1 MVPHT
6 ILRPFGGNPC
16 AAGGH
21 LRRHH
26 ARLCLRRA
34 SSVDVTTG
42 TLPGGS
48 SSSNRR
54 RKKQA
59 AEESRLEVLY
69 DDGFGSAT
77 MKDYWEA
84 VRAMPKDDGGPPR
97 WFCPVEC
104 GRPEVDRAPLLLFLP
119 GTDGVGMELI
129 LHHQSLGKLFEVCCF
144 HIPVNDRTPFEGL
157 LKIVEEYVKYES
169 ALSPSRPIYIVG
181 DSFGGCLAISVA
193 ARNPEIDLVLTLVNP
208 ATSSAKTSWQT
219 VLPLLETMP
228 SNLPVVQPHL
238 IRYLIGNPLNVAMVS
253 VQNGLSPQE
262 TLQEFS
268 NSLTSMLPL
277 VSELGDIIQMGTL
290 VWKLKLL
297 KSGANYA
304 NSQLHAVQAEVLLLA
319 SGIANLPPSG
329 EADRLFKTL
338 KNSKLRYF
346 RNRGDRLL
354 MGDGFNLLTIIK
366 GVNMY
371 RRGRQ
376 RDFVNDFLP
385 PTLSEFKKTFGEDFK
400 LFNQLLS
407 PVMLSTLKNGN
418 IVRGLAGVPDK
429 GPVLFVGY
437 HQLLAMEVP
446 ALVEGFLREKKTILR
461 AAAHQVFFVGN
472 YEILRQELSLFDWFS
487 AFGAV
492 PVSPINTYKMFER
505 NEFVLLYPGGVR
517 EALHRKG
524 EAYKLFWPDQPEF
537 VRMAARFGV
546 TVVPFGCVGED
557 DFVEIVLD
565 YNDQKNIPYLKD
577 AIKSFN
583 EDFKGLIRDTLKGDD
598 GNQVLHLPAVLP
610 KVPGRLY
617 FLFGKPIEMKGID
630 NVLTDRKKANEVY
643 LQIESEVENVVSYLK
658 RKRKED
664 PYRSITR
671 RALYHATQGPSTQV
685 PTFEP

>member
-1 MVPHT
+1 
-6 ILRPFGGNPC
+6 
-16 AAGGH
+16 
-21 LRRHH
+21 
-26 ARLCLRRA
+26 
-34 SSVDVTTG
+34 
-42 TLPGGS
+42 
-48 SSSNRR
+48 
-54 RKKQA
+54 
-59 AEESRLEVLY
+59 
-69 DDGFGSAT
+69 
-77 MKDYWEA
+77 
-84 VRAMPKDDGGPPR
+84 
-97 WFCPVEC
+97 
-104 GRPEVDRAPLLLFLP
+104 
-119 GTDGVGMELI
+119 MELI

-208 ATSSAKTSWQT
+208 
-219 VLPLLETMP
+219 
-228 SNLPVVQPHL
+228 
-238 IRYLIGNPLNVAMVS
+238 GNPLNVAMVS

>member
-319 SGIANLPPSG
+319 
-329 EADRLFKTL
+329 
-338 KNSKLRYF
+338 
-346 RNRGDRLL
+346 RG
-354 MGDGFNLLTIIK
+354 
-366 GVNMY
+366 
-371 RRGRQ
+371 
-376 RDFVNDFLP
+376 
-385 PTLSEFKKTFGEDFK
+385 
-400 LFNQLLS
+400 
-407 PVMLSTLKNGN
+407 
-418 IVRGLAGVPDK
+418 
-429 GPVLFVGY
+429 
-437 HQLLAMEVP
+437 
-446 ALVEGFLREKKTILR
+446 
-461 AAAHQVFFVGN
+461 
-472 YEILRQELSLFDWFS
+472 
-487 AFGAV
+487 
-492 PVSPINTYKMFER
+492 
-505 NEFVLLYPGGVR
+505 
-517 EALHRKG
+517 
-524 EAYKLFWPDQPEF
+524 
-537 VRMAARFGV
+537 MA
-546 TVVPFGCVGED
+546 
-557 DFVEIVLD
+557 
-565 YNDQKNIPYLKD
+565 
-577 AIKSFN
+577 
-583 EDFKGLIRDTLKGDD
+583 
-598 GNQVLHLPAVLP
+598 
-610 KVPGRLY
+610 
-617 FLFGKPIEMKGID
+617 
-630 NVLTDRKKANEVY
+630 
-643 LQIESEVENVVSYLK
+643 
-658 RKRKED
+658 
-664 PYRSITR
+664 SIC
-671 RALYHATQGPSTQV
+671 
-685 PTFEP
+685 